1 MGAYGKYEHLELK
14 FRHFKNK
21 KFALFNT
28 IPLLAFPTLFIAV
41 GNEHNIQ
48 TCFLVENFPDVE
60 SEYQI

>member
-1 MGAYGKYEHLELK
+1 MAAYGKYEHLELK
-14 FRHFKNK
+14 FRHLKTRNSPF
-21 KFALFNT
+21 LT

-41 GNEHNIQ
+41 ENEHNIQ